1 MRAFIDTSSLLKKY
15 IEENGSKKLEELLGS
30 VSEIIIAPITIL
42 EVNSILERRLKEK
55 SINSLDAKWIEKE
68 FLRDYD
74 YFGIIEFNDN
84 LVRECIRVVRRYQL
98 KVLDGIQLSSAIF
111 SRPQLLSFR
120 ICAFLKPQKKK
131 CHWLNSLGDFNAD
144 AHGSCADADVHAH
157 ARGYAASKIHG
168 PTKFPRACRFG

>member
-1 MRAFIDTSSLLKKY
+1 MRVFIDTSSLFKKY

-68 FLRDYD
+68 FLLDYD
-74 YFGIIEFNDN
+74 YFGIIEFNDD

-111 SRPQLLSFR
+111 SRPQLFIVSDLRLFE
-120 ICAFLKPQKKK
+120 AAKKEMP
-131 CHWLNSLGDFNAD
+131 LVEFVG
-144 AHGSCADADVHAH
+144 
-157 ARGYAASKIHG
+157 
-168 PTKFPRACRFG
+168 

>member
-1 MRAFIDTSSLLKKY
+1 MRAFIDTSSLFKKY

-68 FLRDYD
+68 FLLDYD
-74 YFGIIEFNDN
+74 YFGIIEFNDD

-111 SRPQLLSFR
+111 SRPQLFIVSDLRLFE
-120 ICAFLKPQKKK
+120 AAKKEMP
-131 CHWLNSLGDFNAD
+131 LVEFVG
-144 AHGSCADADVHAH
+144 
-157 ARGYAASKIHG
+157 
-168 PTKFPRACRFG
+168 

>member
-1 MRAFIDTSSLLKKY
+1 
-15 IEENGSKKLEELLGS
+15 LEELLGS

-111 SRPQLLSFR
+111 SRPQLFIVSDLRLFE
-120 ICAFLKPQKKK
+120 AAKKEMP
-131 CHWLNSLGDFNAD
+131 LVEFVG
-144 AHGSCADADVHAH
+144 
-157 ARGYAASKIHG
+157 
-168 PTKFPRACRFG
+168 

>member
-1 MRAFIDTSSLLKKY
+1 MRAFIDTSSLFKKY

-74 YFGIIEFNDN
+74 ISALLNLMITLFESVFESSGGIN
-84 LVRECIRVVRRYQL
+84 
-98 KVLDGIQLSSAIF
+98 
-111 SRPQLLSFR
+111 
-120 ICAFLKPQKKK
+120 
-131 CHWLNSLGDFNAD
+131 
-144 AHGSCADADVHAH
+144 
-157 ARGYAASKIHG
+157 
-168 PTKFPRACRFG
+168 